1 MRARATCGWRPP
13 SPRREPAAAG
23 LGALRPRARAL
34 ALGGGPAC
42 GPAAV
47 TVGAFDGL
55 HRGHRA
61 ILERA
66 LAVAAER
73 GLESALLTFAPS
85 PREFFRGA
93 AAAPRCHALLDLSL
107 EPRARVPGAGPPAG
121 AAVRPAPRRHRGRG
135 LRRRRRCA
143 TACRRA
149 SSSSAGTSASA
160 GTRAGG
166 ADLLRARAAAWGCGF
181 ETAPTVRL
189 DGARVSSTRARAAL
203 AAGDFALAERLLG
216 RPYSLCAEV
225 AAGDRR
231 GRELGFPTANLDF
244 PHHPALRGVFAVEAR
259 LRGGEDPAGAW
270 TPGVANIGT
279 RPTVDGLRLRLEVHL
294 LDFDGDLY
302 GRFLETRFLRRL
314 RGEKKF
320 ASVDE
325 LRAQVAHDTEEARTF
340 LSGKMPKL

>member
-1 MRARATCGWRPP
+1 MSLPLPDWARFGRARAF
-13 SPRREPAAAG
+13 
-23 LGALRPRARAL
+23 
-34 ALGGGPAC
+34 ALGEEPAC

-107 EPRARVPGAGPPAG
+107 ELERAFPALDHLLVLPFDQRLAATAAEDFADAALRDGLQARFLIVGEDFRFGRDRAGD
-121 AAVRPAPRRHRGRG
+121 AALLRG
-135 LRRRRRCA
+135 LA
-143 TACRRA
+143 
-149 SSSSAGTSASA
+149 AG
-160 GTRAGG
+160 
-166 ADLLRARAAAWGCGF
+166 WGCEF

-189 DGARVSSTRARAAL
+189 DGERVSSTRAREAL

-225 AAGDRR
+225 VAGDRR

-244 PHHPALRGVFAVEAR
+244 PHRPALRGVFAVETR
-259 LRGGEDPAGAW
+259 LRDGEDPAGAW

-325 LRAQVAHDTEEARTF
+325 LRAQIKRDIAAARE
-340 LSGKMPKL
+340 PE